1 MLFFFET
8 GSLVGFVI
16 LDDYPSI
23 YCSAPENLLKN
34 LLDYDSDLRPP
45 DSQLQLIS
53 PDLSTMPCWPVGLY
67 GRRLNR
73 GEFEAFDGHDGWYA
87 RDDSGIVVVRCGE

>member
-1 MLFFFET
+1 M
-8 GSLVGFVI
+8 GFVI
-16 LDDYPSI
+16 LDDYPRI

-53 PDLSTMPCWPVGLY
+53 SDLSTMPRWPVELY

-87 RDDSGIVVVRCGE
+87 RDDSGIVVVRCGEKREEVH